1 MNDFARTVQSKMSAL
16 HENKLFQAAVITI
29 IVFSALVIGANTYDM
44 SASGLRVL
52 KVLDLSVTVFFLIE
66 ILIRM
71 AASKSLVT
79 FFRGGWNVFD
89 FVIVTASLIP
99 VEGSQMVILG
109 RLLRVLR
116 VLRLISFIPEL
127 RILLNAL
134 VKAIPRMAYVA
145 VFLFVIF
152 YIYGAF
158 GSFLFEHINNDL
170 WGDISISMLTLFRV
184 VTFEDWTDVMYE
196 TMAVYPLSW
205 IYYLSFIFFA
215 AFVFLNMMIGIVVD
229 LIQREH
235 AAYNLEHDEEE
246 SLERHMKRVEERL
259 ADMDAKLD
267 TLTQSAGRRR
277 R

>member
-1 MNDFARTVQSKMSAL
+1 MNDFARKVQSKMSAL

-29 IVFSALVIGANTYDM
+29 IIFSALVIGANTYDM

-52 KVLDLSVTVFFLIE
+52 KILDLSVTVFFLIE

-71 AASKSLVT
+71 AASRGLVA

-158 GSFLFEHINNDL
+158 GSFLFENINNDL

-235 AAYNLEHDEEE
+235 ASYNLEHDEED
-246 SLERHMKRVEERL
+246 SLERHMKRMEQRL
-259 ADMDAKLD
+259 TDMDAKLD
-267 TLTQSAGRRR
+267 TLTQGPVRSRR
-277 R
+277 

>member
-1 MNDFARTVQSKMSAL
+1 MQGRMVAL
-16 HENKLFQAAVITI
+16 HDNKLFQVTVIVI
-29 IVFSALVIGANTYDM
+29 IVLSALVIGANTYDV
-44 SASGLRVL
+44 SDTGKRVL

-66 ILIRM
+66 ILIRIS
-71 AASKSLVT
+71 ASKGLKN

-89 FVIVTASLIP
+89 FIIVTMSLIP
-99 VEGSQMVILG
+99 IEGSQMVILG

-158 GSFLFEHINNDL
+158 GSFLFEGINPQL

-205 IYYLSFIFFA
+205 IYYLTFIFFA

-235 AAYNLEHDEEE
+235 ASYNLEHEEE
-246 SLERHMKRVEERL
+246 EDSIEQHMMRVERRL
-259 ADMDAKLD
+259 ADIDDTLAKL
-267 TLTQSAGRRR
+267 ARRGPG
-277 R
+277 